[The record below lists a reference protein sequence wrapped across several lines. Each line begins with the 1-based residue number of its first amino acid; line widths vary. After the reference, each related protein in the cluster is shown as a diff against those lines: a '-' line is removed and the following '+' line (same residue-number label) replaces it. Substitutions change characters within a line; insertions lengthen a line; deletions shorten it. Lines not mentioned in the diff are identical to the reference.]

1 MIVSII
7 TVCLNSE
14 KTIESTI
21 KSVLDQ
27 TYSHIEYIIIDGR
40 STDKTMKIVEK
51 YKDRIAIVLSE
62 KDTGIYEAM
71 NKGVMMAKGEV
82 VSFLNSDDF
91 YSHKFVVEKVVNILK
106 QEKRDAVY
114 GDLLFIPQNDDL
126 RNNSVKIWQPKGY
139 SKRKVLFG
147 WHFPHPT
154 FFVKKSYFTNFGNF
168 DMQFKIASDYD
179 LMTRFLL
186 KGNLSPSY
194 IPEVL
199 VKMRL
204 GGVSNQMKNKAQAW
218 HEVFRIFKK
227 NGMSMR
233 FALLITRWLIFH
245 FHLRSVSNKESM
257 RAL

>member
-21 KSVLDQ
+21 KSVLNQ
-27 TYSHIEYIIIDGR
+27 TYSNIEYIIIDGK
-40 STDKTMKIVEK
+40 STDKTMQIVER
-51 YKDRIAIVLSE
+51 YKDGIALVISE

-91 YSHKFVVEKVVNILK
+91 YHDKFVVKKVVDAIRYK
-106 QEKRDAVY
+106 KMDAVY
-114 GDLLFIPQNDDL
+114 GDLLFIPENDDL
-126 RNNSVKIWQPKGY
+126 EVNSARIWRPKEY
-139 SKRKVLFG
+139 SRKKVLFG

-154 FFVKKSYFTNFGNF
+154 FFVKKSYFTKFGNF
-168 DMQFKIASDYD
+168 DTQFKIASDYD

-186 KGNLSPSY
+186 KGNLSPFY

-204 GGVSNQMKNKAQAW
+204 GGVSNQIKNKAQAW
-218 HEVFRIFKK
+218 HEVFKIFKK

-245 FHLRSVSNKESM
+245 FHLRSASNRESI
-257 RAL
+257 RVL